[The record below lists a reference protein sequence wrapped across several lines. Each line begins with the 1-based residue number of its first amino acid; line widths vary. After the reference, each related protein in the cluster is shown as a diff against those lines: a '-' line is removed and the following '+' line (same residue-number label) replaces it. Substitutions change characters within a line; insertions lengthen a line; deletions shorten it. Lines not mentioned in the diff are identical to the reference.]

1 MKMGSGK
8 RILTVSVVLVLL
20 SFTATHSD
28 VLTRTLAFEVEC
40 LDVETGTVVTSCR
53 DPFANDEG
61 LGEEAWDV
69 LMAYHADRAVHA
81 VVWQNPANGT
91 EIALLEDIPFERVTV
106 DHVADASFVRDLVDQ
121 PLDTTRVVLIR
132 TGTGAIYKLGNSLES
147 ETGVAF
153 DIELLSP
160 AE

>member
-1 MKMGSGK
+1 MNMGKQALMLSA
-8 RILTVSVVLVLL
+8 VLVLL
-20 SFTATHSD
+20 SFTATHSE

-53 DPFANDEG
+53 DPFSDDDW

-69 LMAYHADRAVHA
+69 LMAYHADRTVHT

-91 EIALLEDIPFERVTV
+91 EIAFLDGIPFENVTV
-106 DHVADASFVRDLVDQ
+106 DHVASASFARDLVDQ

-132 TGTGAIYKLGNSLES
+132 TDTGAVFKLGNPLETD
-147 ETGVAF
+147 TGVTF
-153 DIELLSP
+153 DVELLSP